1 MSKIRLL
8 LADDHAILRAG
19 LKGMLEGEPDFEVVA
34 EAASTDELIDQARL
48 HQPDLVVL
56 DLSMPGGGGLKAI
69 ESIKKLSSHTRF
81 LALTMHDDPGH
92 VHSALAAGVSGYLV
106 KSAELSDLRSAIRA
120 IHRGRSYVN
129 ASLAVGAL
137 GQVLTGNAAPAGSG
151 ERPGVRLS
159 QRELQILKRLA
170 LGHTYRSIASELHL
184 SEKSV
189 ETYRSR
195 LAEKLG
201 IRSRAGLVRYALDIG
216 LLEEPA

>member
-1 MSKIRLL
+1 VSKIRLL

-34 EAASTDELIDQARL
+34 EAASTEELIEQARI
-48 HQPDLVVL
+48 HQPDVVVL

-69 ESIKKLSSHTRF
+69 EPVKKVSSHTRF

-129 ASLAVGAL
+129 ASLPTGAL
-137 GQVLTGNAAPAGSG
+137 EQFLTGTAAPGLR

-201 IRSRAGLVRYALDIG
+201 ISSRAGLVRYALDTG
-216 LLEEPA
+216 LLEDPT